1 MTGRDFWPILGFAAI
16 VALAP
21 LLVASNV
28 VLNFLVFTLII
39 ALAAQGWNLLGGYG
53 GQYSFGHAAFFGT
66 GAYVTAILQVRFRM
80 NAYPAFAAGV
90 ALAALVGLAIG
101 SMAFRSGLRGSYFA
115 LVTLAF
121 AEVFRVLANAA
132 EVTGGAAG
140 ILIRLQADPAN
151 FQFAERGTFLWVA
164 GALVTLALLATL
176 ALERS
181 RLGAQLVA
189 VRENEAAAQAL
200 EDTVLAV
207 KLRTI
212 ALSAGMTGAAGGLY
226 AQYFLYLDATIA
238 YGTWISVQRAARK
251 KFIVSR
257 IGDVALVGAVILLA
271 ISFGTGDIATI
282 LAAAREGEGLPLTV
296 TAAALL
302 AVAALLKSAQFPTH
316 GWLTEVMETPTPVS
330 ALLHAGVVNA
340 GGFLLIRFADVM
352 LQAPVVLAV
361 LVMVGGFTALFGS
374 LVMLT
379 QSAVKTSLA
388 WSTVAQMGFMIL
400 QCGLALFPIA
410 LLHIVA
416 HSLYKAHAFL
426 ASGSAIETVASIKR
440 PGPVAIPNAKA
451 VGRAFL
457 LALAIYAVI
466 GLLFGFADKPPQA
479 LALGAILIFGVA
491 YLIAQGLA
499 DAAPRALTW
508 RTSLYSI
515 SAATAYFAL
524 QRISDKLMLGT
535 LPATPQ
541 PGPLEWTLMLLAVV
555 TFGVV
560 AVAQSL
566 FPLWAHHPATAG
578 LRVHLANG
586 LYVNALFDRLLG
598 GWTLPRTTSAT
609 PASVKE

>member
-1 MTGRDFWPILGFAAI
+1 MIHMLPL
-16 VALAP
+16 LAP
-21 LLVASNV
+21 LLLAGASLCAFQAPGLRPRQAIRIAEFAALGSILVAILSAV
-28 VLNFLVFTLII
+28 VLVV
-39 ALAAQGWNLLGGYG
+39 QGPGTSPVIGYG
-53 GQYSFGHAAFFGT
+53 
-66 GAYVTAILQVRFRM
+66 
-80 NAYPAFAAGV
+80 
-90 ALAALVGLAIG
+90 
-101 SMAFRSGLRGSYFA
+101 YFA
-115 LVTLAF
+115 LASRLDLVSL
-121 AEVFRVLANAA
+121 VLLLLVSFIGWVVLRYA
-132 EVTGGAAG
+132 
-140 ILIRLQADPAN
+140 
-151 FQFAERGTFLWVA
+151 GTFLDGEERQGPFTGWM
-164 GALVTLALLATL
+164 TATL
-176 ALERS
+176 AAVLLLVQS
-181 RLGAQLVA
+181 GTLLQLVVGWVA
-189 VRENEAAAQAL
+189 TSMLLHQLLLFYPDRIAA
-200 EDTVLAV
+200 
-207 KLRTI
+207 
-212 ALSAGMTGAAGGLY
+212 
-226 AQYFLYLDATIA
+226 
-238 YGTWISVQRAARK
+238 QRAARK

-257 IGDVALVGAVILLA
+257 TGDAALIGAVVLLA

-282 LAAAREGEGLPLTV
+282 LAAAREGEGLPLTIA
-296 TAAALL
+296 AAALL

-457 LALAIYAVI
+457 LALTIYAVI
-466 GLLFGFADKPPQA
+466 GVLFGFADKPPQA

-508 RTSLYSI
+508 RTSLYAI

-524 QRISDKLMLGT
+524 QRVSDKLMLGT

-566 FPLWAHHPATAG
+566 FPLWAYHPAAAG

-598 GWTLPRTTSAT
+598 GWTLPRNTSAT